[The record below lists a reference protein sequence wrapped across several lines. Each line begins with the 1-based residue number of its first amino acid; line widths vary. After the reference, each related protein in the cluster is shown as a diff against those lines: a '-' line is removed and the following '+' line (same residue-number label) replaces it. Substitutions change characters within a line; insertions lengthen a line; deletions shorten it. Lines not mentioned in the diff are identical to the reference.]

1 MNWRKIF
8 GYRSKTAWKM
18 FIASIVYIFILF
30 LILQAIIPN
39 SIRPAL
45 VNIGFLGFSLSLLAL
60 IIGLIKPQ
68 FVLPKIQ
75 IKTRKKVVYSYLYLA
90 LAFFLMGIVFIDGK
104 STSNQTVQK
113 ADTKVATSQ
122 DTKKDTADTKSKEEA
137 DRKAQEETQRKA
149 QEEANRKAQEEADHK
164 AQEEANRKAQEEA
177 NRKAQEEANR
187 KAQEEANRKA
197 QEEANRKAQEEA
209 NRKTQEEANRKTQEE
224 TQRKAQ
230 EEANRKA
237 QEEANRKAQEE
248 ASQKS
253 NAVVSSSSGNHN
265 GSNQKPFQNDP
276 SDDKESNTTCK
287 GQIKGNANSK
297 KYHVPGGQYYDSTKD
312 NIVWFCSE
320 TDAQAAGYVRSKK

>member
-137 DRKAQEETQRKA
+137 DRKAQEEADRKA

-187 KAQEEANRKA
+187 KAQEE
-197 QEEANRKAQEEA
+197 
-209 NRKTQEEANRKTQEE
+209 

-230 EEANRKA
+230 EETQRKA

-265 GSNQKPFQNDP
+265 GSNRKPFQNDP

>member
-45 VNIGFLGFSLSLLAL
+45 VNIGFFGFSLSLLAL

-137 DRKAQEETQRKA
+137 ERKAQEETQRKA

-197 QEEANRKAQEEA
+197 QEE
-209 NRKTQEEANRKTQEE
+209 

-265 GSNQKPFQNDP
+265 GSNRKPFQNDP

>member
-149 QEEANRKAQEEADHK
+149 QEEANRKAQEEAEHK

-177 NRKAQEEANR
+177 NRKAQEEAEH

-197 QEEANRKAQEEA
+197 QEE
-209 NRKTQEEANRKTQEE
+209 T
-224 TQRKAQ
+224 
-230 EEANRKA
+230 
-237 QEEANRKAQEE
+237 
-248 ASQKS
+248 
-253 NAVVSSSSGNHN
+253 
-265 GSNQKPFQNDP
+265 
-276 SDDKESNTTCK
+276 
-287 GQIKGNANSK
+287 
-297 KYHVPGGQYYDSTKD
+297 
-312 NIVWFCSE
+312 
-320 TDAQAAGYVRSKK
+320 

>member
-45 VNIGFLGFSLSLLAL
+45 VNIGFFGFSLSLLAL

-137 DRKAQEETQRKA
+137 ERKAQKETERKAQEEADRKAQEEANRKAQEETQRKA
-149 QEEANRKAQEEADHK
+149 QEEANRKAQEEANHK
-164 AQEEANRKAQEEA
+164 AQEEAQRKAQEEA
-177 NRKAQEEANR
+177 N
-187 KAQEEANRKA
+187 
-197 QEEANRKAQEEA
+197 
-209 NRKTQEEANRKTQEE
+209 
-224 TQRKAQ
+224 RKAQ

-265 GSNQKPFQNDP
+265 GSNRKPFQNDP
-276 SDDKESNTTCK
+276 SDDKEANTTCK

-320 TDAQAAGYVRSKK
+320 ADAQAAGYVRSKK

>member
-137 DRKAQEETQRKA
+137 DLKAQEETQRKA
-149 QEEANRKAQEEADHK
+149 QEEANRKAQEEADLK

-177 NRKAQEEANR
+177 NRKAQEETQR
-187 KAQEEANRKA
+187 KA
-197 QEEANRKAQEEA
+197 
-209 NRKTQEEANRKTQEE
+209 QEE

-265 GSNQKPFQNDP
+265 GSNRKPFQNDP

>member
-187 KAQEEANRKA
+187 K
-197 QEEANRKAQEEA
+197 
-209 NRKTQEEANRKTQEE
+209 TQEE

-265 GSNQKPFQNDP
+265 GSNRKPFQNDP

>member
-75 IKTRKKVVYSYLYLA
+75 IKTRKKVVYSYLYLV
-90 LAFFLMGIVFIDGK
+90 LAFFLMGNVFIDGK

-137 DRKAQEETQRKA
+137 ERKAQEEADRKAQEEANRKAQEETQRKA
-149 QEEANRKAQEEADHK
+149 QEEANHK
-164 AQEEANRKAQEEA
+164 AQEEAQRKAQEEA
-177 NRKAQEEANR
+177 N
-187 KAQEEANRKA
+187 
-197 QEEANRKAQEEA
+197 
-209 NRKTQEEANRKTQEE
+209 
-224 TQRKAQ
+224 RKAQ

-265 GSNQKPFQNDP
+265 GSNRKPFQNDP
-276 SDDKESNTTCK
+276 SDDKEANTTCR

-320 TDAQAAGYVRSKK
+320 ADAQAAGYVRSKK

>member
-75 IKTRKKVVYSYLYLA
+75 IKTRKKVVYSYLYLV

-149 QEEANRKAQEEADHK
+149 QEEANRKAQEEA
-164 AQEEANRKAQEEA
+164 
-177 NRKAQEEANR
+177 
-187 KAQEEANRKA
+187 
-197 QEEANRKAQEEA
+197 
-209 NRKTQEEANRKTQEE
+209 
-224 TQRKAQ
+224 
-230 EEANRKA
+230 
-237 QEEANRKAQEE
+237 
-248 ASQKS
+248 SQKS

-265 GSNQKPFQNDP
+265 SSNRKPFQNDP
-276 SDDKESNTTCK
+276 SDDKEANTTCR

-320 TDAQAAGYVRSKK
+320 ADAQAAGYVRSKK

>member
-149 QEEANRKAQEEADHK
+149 QEEANRKAQEEAEHK
-164 AQEEANRKAQEEA
+164 AQEEANRKAQEETQ
-177 NRKAQEEANR
+177 RKA
-187 KAQEEANRKA
+187 
-197 QEEANRKAQEEA
+197 
-209 NRKTQEEANRKTQEE
+209 QEE

-230 EEANRKA
+230 EETQRKA

-265 GSNQKPFQNDP
+265 GSSRKPFQNDP

>member
-1 MNWRKIF
+1 MNWKKIF

-137 DRKAQEETQRKA
+137 DRKAQEE
-149 QEEANRKAQEEADHK
+149 
-164 AQEEANRKAQEEA
+164 
-177 NRKAQEEANR
+177 
-187 KAQEEANRKA
+187 
-197 QEEANRKAQEEA
+197 
-209 NRKTQEEANRKTQEE
+209 
-224 TQRKAQ
+224 
-230 EEANRKA
+230 
-237 QEEANRKAQEE
+237 ANRKAQEE

-265 GSNQKPFQNDP
+265 GSNRKPFQNDP

>member
-45 VNIGFLGFSLSLLAL
+45 VNIGFLGFLLSLLAL

-75 IKTRKKVVYSYLYLA
+75 IKTRKKVVYSYLYLV

-137 DRKAQEETQRKA
+137 DRKAQEEANRKTQEETQRKAQEEANHKAQEEAQRKA
-149 QEEANRKAQEEADHK
+149 QEEANRKAQEEA
-164 AQEEANRKAQEEA
+164 N
-177 NRKAQEEANR
+177 
-187 KAQEEANRKA
+187 
-197 QEEANRKAQEEA
+197 
-209 NRKTQEEANRKTQEE
+209 
-224 TQRKAQ
+224 RKAQ

-265 GSNQKPFQNDP
+265 GSNRKPFQNDP
-276 SDDKESNTTCK
+276 SDDKEANTTCK

-320 TDAQAAGYVRSKK
+320 ADAQAAGYVRSKK

>member
-137 DRKAQEETQRKA
+137 DHKA
-149 QEEANRKAQEEADHK
+149 QEEANRKAQEEADH
-164 AQEEANRKAQEEA
+164 
-177 NRKAQEEANR
+177 KAQEEANR

>member
-137 DRKAQEETQRKA
+137 DRKAQEE
-149 QEEANRKAQEEADHK
+149 AN
-164 AQEEANRKAQEEA
+164 
-177 NRKAQEEANR
+177 
-187 KAQEEANRKA
+187 
-197 QEEANRKAQEEA
+197 
-209 NRKTQEEANRKTQEE
+209 
-224 TQRKAQ
+224 RKAQ

-265 GSNQKPFQNDP
+265 GSNRKPFQNDP

>member
-75 IKTRKKVVYSYLYLA
+75 IKTRKKVVYSYLYLV

-137 DRKAQEETQRKA
+137 ERKAQKETERKAQEEADRKAQEEADRKAQEETQRKA
-149 QEEANRKAQEEADHK
+149 QEEANHK
-164 AQEEANRKAQEEA
+164 AQEEANHKAQEEAQRKAQEEA
-177 NRKAQEEANR
+177 QRKAQEEA
-187 KAQEEANRKA
+187 
-197 QEEANRKAQEEA
+197 
-209 NRKTQEEANRKTQEE
+209 
-224 TQRKAQ
+224 QRKAQ

-237 QEEANRKAQEE
+237 HEE

-265 GSNQKPFQNDP
+265 GSNRKPFQNDP
-276 SDDKESNTTCK
+276 SDDKEANTTCK

-320 TDAQAAGYVRSKK
+320 ADAQAAGYVRSKK

>member
-45 VNIGFLGFSLSLLAL
+45 VNIGFLGFPLSLLAL

-137 DRKAQEETQRKA
+137 ERKAQEETERKAQEEADRKAQEESNRKAQEETQRKA
-149 QEEANRKAQEEADHK
+149 QEEANHK
-164 AQEEANRKAQEEA
+164 A
-177 NRKAQEEANR
+177 
-187 KAQEEANRKA
+187 
-197 QEEANRKAQEEA
+197 
-209 NRKTQEEANRKTQEE
+209 QEE

-230 EEANRKA
+230 EEANHKAQEEAQRKA

-265 GSNQKPFQNDP
+265 GSNRKPFQNDP
-276 SDDKESNTTCK
+276 SDDKEANTTCK

-320 TDAQAAGYVRSKK
+320 ADAQAAGYVRSKK

>member
-75 IKTRKKVVYSYLYLA
+75 IKTRKKVVYSYLYLV

-137 DRKAQEETQRKA
+137 DRKAQEEANRKTQEETQRKA
-149 QEEANRKAQEEADHK
+149 QEEANHK
-164 AQEEANRKAQEEA
+164 AQEEA
-177 NRKAQEEANR
+177 
-187 KAQEEANRKA
+187 
-197 QEEANRKAQEEA
+197 
-209 NRKTQEEANRKTQEE
+209 
-224 TQRKAQ
+224 QRKAQ

-265 GSNQKPFQNDP
+265 GSNRKPFQNDP
-276 SDDKESNTTCK
+276 SDDKEANTTCK

-320 TDAQAAGYVRSKK
+320 ADAQAAGYVRSKK

>member
-39 SIRPAL
+39 SIRPVL

-137 DRKAQEETQRKA
+137 DLKAQEETQRKA
-149 QEEANRKAQEEADHK
+149 QEEANRKAQEEADLK

-177 NRKAQEEANR
+177 NRKAQEETQRKAQEETQR
-187 KAQEEANRKA
+187 KAQEEAN
-197 QEEANRKAQEEA
+197 
-209 NRKTQEEANRKTQEE
+209 
-224 TQRKAQ
+224 RKAQ

-265 GSNQKPFQNDP
+265 GSNRKPFQNDP

>member
-45 VNIGFLGFSLSLLAL
+45 VNIGFLGFPLSLLAL

-137 DRKAQEETQRKA
+137 QRKAQEESQHKPQEDTQRKAQEEANHKAQEEAQRKA
-149 QEEANRKAQEEADHK
+149 QEEANRKAQEEA
-164 AQEEANRKAQEEA
+164 N
-177 NRKAQEEANR
+177 
-187 KAQEEANRKA
+187 
-197 QEEANRKAQEEA
+197 
-209 NRKTQEEANRKTQEE
+209 
-224 TQRKAQ
+224 RKAQ

-265 GSNQKPFQNDP
+265 GSNRKPFQNDP
-276 SDDKESNTTCK
+276 SDDKEANTTCK

-320 TDAQAAGYVRSKK
+320 ADAQAAGYVRSKK

>member
-177 NRKAQEEANR
+177 NRKAQEETNR
-187 KAQEEANRKA
+187 KA
-197 QEEANRKAQEEA
+197 
-209 NRKTQEEANRKTQEE
+209 QEEANRKTQEE
-224 TQRKAQ
+224 TQRKAQEEANRKGQ

>member
-45 VNIGFLGFSLSLLAL
+45 VNIGFLGFPLSLLAL

-137 DRKAQEETQRKA
+137 QRKAQEETERKAQEEAERKAQEEANHKAQEETQRKA
-149 QEEANRKAQEEADHK
+149 QEEANHK
-164 AQEEANRKAQEEA
+164 AQEETQRKAQEEA
-177 NRKAQEEANR
+177 NHKAQEEA
-187 KAQEEANRKA
+187 
-197 QEEANRKAQEEA
+197 
-209 NRKTQEEANRKTQEE
+209 
-224 TQRKAQ
+224 QRKAQ

-265 GSNQKPFQNDP
+265 GSNRKPFQNDP
-276 SDDKESNTTCK
+276 SDDKEANTTCK

-320 TDAQAAGYVRSKK
+320 ADAQAAGYVRSKK

>member
-1 MNWRKIF
+1 MNWRKFF

-90 LAFFLMGIVFIDGK
+90 LAFFLIGIVFIDGK

-137 DRKAQEETQRKA
+137 ERKAQKEAERKA
-149 QEEANRKAQEEADHK
+149 QEEAQ
-164 AQEEANRKAQEEA
+164 RKAQEEA

-197 QEEANRKAQEEA
+197 QEEANRKAQEE
-209 NRKTQEEANRKTQEE
+209 TQ
-224 TQRKAQ
+224 
-230 EEANRKA
+230 RKA

-253 NAVVSSSSGNHN
+253 NAVVSSSSDNHN
-265 GSNQKPFQNDP
+265 GSNRKPFQNDP
-276 SDDKESNTTCK
+276 SDDKEANTTCK

-320 TDAQAAGYVRSKK
+320 ADAQAAGYVRSKK

>member
-45 VNIGFLGFSLSLLAL
+45 VNIGFLGFPLSLLVL

-137 DRKAQEETQRKA
+137 QRKAQEETERKAQEEADRKAQEEANRKAQEETQRKA
-149 QEEANRKAQEEADHK
+149 QEEANHK
-164 AQEEANRKAQEEA
+164 AQEETQRKAQEEA
-177 NRKAQEEANR
+177 NHKAQEEA
-187 KAQEEANRKA
+187 
-197 QEEANRKAQEEA
+197 
-209 NRKTQEEANRKTQEE
+209 
-224 TQRKAQ
+224 QRKAQ

-265 GSNQKPFQNDP
+265 GSNRKPFQNDP
-276 SDDKESNTTCK
+276 SDDKEANTTCK

-320 TDAQAAGYVRSKK
+320 ADAQAAGYVRSKK

>member
-1 MNWRKIF
+1 
-8 GYRSKTAWKM
+8 M
-18 FIASIVYIFILF
+18 FISSIVYIFILF

-90 LAFFLMGIVFIDGK
+90 LAFFLMSIVFIDGK
-104 STSNQTVQK
+104 SPSNQTVKK

-137 DRKAQEETQRKA
+137 DRKAQEETDRKA
-149 QEEANRKAQEEADHK
+149 QEEAQ
-164 AQEEANRKAQEEA
+164 RKAQEEA

-197 QEEANRKAQEEA
+197 
-209 NRKTQEEANRKTQEE
+209 QEE

-265 GSNQKPFQNDP
+265 GSNRKPFQNDP
-276 SDDKESNTTCK
+276 SDDKEANTTCK

>member
-137 DRKAQEETQRKA
+137 DRKAQEETQRKT
-149 QEEANRKAQEEADHK
+149 QEEANRKAQEEAEHK

-177 NRKAQEEANR
+177 NRKAQEEAEH

-197 QEEANRKAQEEA
+197 QEETQRKA
-209 NRKTQEEANRKTQEE
+209 QEE

-230 EEANRKA
+230 EETQRKA

-265 GSNQKPFQNDP
+265 GSSRKPFQNDP

>member
-1 MNWRKIF
+1 MNWKKIF

-137 DRKAQEETQRKA
+137 
-149 QEEANRKAQEEADHK
+149 
-164 AQEEANRKAQEEA
+164 
-177 NRKAQEEANR
+177 
-187 KAQEEANRKA
+187 
-197 QEEANRKAQEEA
+197 
-209 NRKTQEEANRKTQEE
+209 
-224 TQRKAQ
+224 
-230 EEANRKA
+230 NRKA

-265 GSNQKPFQNDP
+265 GSNRKPFQNDP

>member
-45 VNIGFLGFSLSLLAL
+45 VNIGFLGFPLSLLAL

-137 DRKAQEETQRKA
+137 QRKAQEET
-149 QEEANRKAQEEADHK
+149 E
-164 AQEEANRKAQEEA
+164 
-177 NRKAQEEANR
+177 
-187 KAQEEANRKA
+187 
-197 QEEANRKAQEEA
+197 
-209 NRKTQEEANRKTQEE
+209 
-224 TQRKAQ
+224 RKAQ

-265 GSNQKPFQNDP
+265 GSNRKPFQNDP
-276 SDDKESNTTCK
+276 SDDKEANTTCK

-320 TDAQAAGYVRSKK
+320 ADAQAAGYVRSKK

>member
-1 MNWRKIF
+1 MNWRKFF

-39 SIRPAL
+39 SIRPTL

-187 KAQEEANRKA
+187 KT
-197 QEEANRKAQEEA
+197 QEEA

-276 SDDKESNTTCK
+276 SDDKEFNTTCK

>member
-149 QEEANRKAQEEADHK
+149 QEEANHKAQEEAQRKAQEEA
-164 AQEEANRKAQEEA
+164 
-177 NRKAQEEANR
+177 
-187 KAQEEANRKA
+187 
-197 QEEANRKAQEEA
+197 
-209 NRKTQEEANRKTQEE
+209 
-224 TQRKAQ
+224 QRKAQ
-230 EEANRKA
+230 EEANHKAQEEAQRKAQEEAQRKA

-265 GSNQKPFQNDP
+265 GSNRKPFQNDP
-276 SDDKESNTTCK
+276 SDDKEANTTCK

-320 TDAQAAGYVRSKK
+320 ADAQAAGYVRSKK

>member
-197 QEEANRKAQEEA
+197 QEEANRK
-209 NRKTQEEANRKTQEE
+209 TQEE

>member
-149 QEEANRKAQEEADHK
+149 QEEANRKAQEEAEHK
-164 AQEEANRKAQEEA
+164 AQEEANRKAQEETQ
-177 NRKAQEEANR
+177 RKA
-187 KAQEEANRKA
+187 
-197 QEEANRKAQEEA
+197 
-209 NRKTQEEANRKTQEE
+209 QEE

-230 EEANRKA
+230 EETQRKAQEETQRKAQEETQRKA

-265 GSNQKPFQNDP
+265 GSSRKPFQNDP

>member
-149 QEEANRKAQEEADHK
+149 QEEANRKAQEET
-164 AQEEANRKAQEEA
+164 QRKAQEEA
-177 NRKAQEEANR
+177 NRKAQEEADH
-187 KAQEEANRKA
+187 
-197 QEEANRKAQEEA
+197 
-209 NRKTQEEANRKTQEE
+209 
-224 TQRKAQ
+224 KAQ

-265 GSNQKPFQNDP
+265 GSNRKPFQNDP

>member
-90 LAFFLMGIVFIDGK
+90 LAFFLMSIVFIDGK
-104 STSNQTVQK
+104 SPSNQTVKK

-137 DRKAQEETQRKA
+137 DRKAQEETDRKAQEEAQRKA
-149 QEEANRKAQEEADHK
+149 QEEANRKAQEEANRKAQEETQRK

-209 NRKTQEEANRKTQEE
+209 
-224 TQRKAQ
+224 
-230 EEANRKA
+230 
-237 QEEANRKAQEE
+237 
-248 ASQKS
+248 SQKS

-265 GSNQKPFQNDP
+265 GSNRKPFQNDP
-276 SDDKESNTTCK
+276 SDDKEANTTCK

>member
-45 VNIGFLGFSLSLLAL
+45 VNIGFLGFPLSLLAL

-137 DRKAQEETQRKA
+137 QRKAQEETERKAQEEADRKAQEEANRKAQEETQRKA
-149 QEEANRKAQEEADHK
+149 QEEANHK
-164 AQEEANRKAQEEA
+164 AQEE
-177 NRKAQEEANR
+177 
-187 KAQEEANRKA
+187 
-197 QEEANRKAQEEA
+197 
-209 NRKTQEEANRKTQEE
+209 TQ
-224 TQRKAQ
+224 
-230 EEANRKA
+230 RKA

-265 GSNQKPFQNDP
+265 GSNRKPFQNDP
-276 SDDKESNTTCK
+276 SDDKEANTTCK

-320 TDAQAAGYVRSKK
+320 ADAQAAGYVRSKK

>member
-90 LAFFLMGIVFIDGK
+90 LAFFLMSIVFIDGK
-104 STSNQTVQK
+104 SPSNQTVKK

-137 DRKAQEETQRKA
+137 DRKAKEETDRKA
-149 QEEANRKAQEEADHK
+149 QEEAQRK

-209 NRKTQEEANRKTQEE
+209 NRK
-224 TQRKAQ
+224 AQ
-230 EEANRKA
+230 E
-237 QEEANRKAQEE
+237 
-248 ASQKS
+248 
-253 NAVVSSSSGNHN
+253 
-265 GSNQKPFQNDP
+265 
-276 SDDKESNTTCK
+276 
-287 GQIKGNANSK
+287 
-297 KYHVPGGQYYDSTKD
+297 
-312 NIVWFCSE
+312 
-320 TDAQAAGYVRSKK
+320 